1 MIWLPIKAVAIQ
13 AKSFNQAPFLFAYS
27 LTIRD
32 FSQDESSLTVCAT
45 AGLCLKGASLLPE
58 CPGRLSLKHMAFPA
72 GFGWGAAT
80 SAYQV
85 EGRRNSLPSLGLG
98 WMPSHRF
105 CMSAEECG
113 DKEAKK
119 KKKEEEEEEGKALC
133 LRAKLL
139 QSCPIL
145 CDPMD
150 SSPPGSS
157 VHGDSPGKN
166 TGVGCYALLQMIFL
180 TQESNLSLVGLLH
193 WQAGSYH

>member
-1 MIWLPIKAVAIQ
+1 MG
-13 AKSFNQAPFLFAYS
+13 
-27 LTIRD
+27 IRR
-32 FSQDESSLTVCAT
+32 Q
-45 AGLCLKGASLLPE
+45 
-58 CPGRLSLKHMAFPA
+58 
-72 GFGWGAAT
+72 
-80 SAYQV
+80 
-85 EGRRNSLPSLGLG
+85 
-98 WMPSHRF
+98 
-105 CMSAEECG
+105 
-113 DKEAKK
+113 KK

-166 TGVGCYALLQMIFL
+166 TGVGCYVLLQMIFL
-180 TQESNLSLVGLLH
+180 TQESNLRLVGLLH